1 MAMKWPLSFIQTFIF
16 TLLLFCGF
24 IPGFLYLLVLMILQ
38 RETEENNASALQEA
52 EADIDFEEA
61 FLEEDDYAFEMEEKD
76 KDFLTL
82 LIQLKPQ
89 ERQAIYSQ
97 IEEIARNHQSY
108 EEEPEMDNVVW
119 LRYEP

>member
-1 MAMKWPLSFIQTFIF
+1 
-16 TLLLFCGF
+16 
-24 IPGFLYLLVLMILQ
+24 MILQ

>member
-1 MAMKWPLSFIQTFIF
+1 
-16 TLLLFCGF
+16 
-24 IPGFLYLLVLMILQ
+24 MILQ

-61 FLEEDDYAFEMEEKD
+61 FLEEDDSTFEMEEKD

-108 EEEPEMDNVVW
+108 EEPEMENVVW
-119 LRYEP
+119 LRRGW